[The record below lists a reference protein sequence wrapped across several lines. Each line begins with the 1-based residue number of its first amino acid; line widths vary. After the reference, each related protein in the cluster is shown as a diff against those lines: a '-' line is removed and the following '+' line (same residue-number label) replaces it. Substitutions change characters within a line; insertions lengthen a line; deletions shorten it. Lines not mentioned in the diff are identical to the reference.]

1 MASDITAGKW
11 KEGPDSERGSG
22 RKRGEEG
29 VIEREISGPLLQK
42 GEKSSSSENLV
53 LTSISNTAGKHPW

>member
-42 GEKSSSSENLV
+42 GEKVLLV
-53 LTSISNTAGKHPW
+53 RT